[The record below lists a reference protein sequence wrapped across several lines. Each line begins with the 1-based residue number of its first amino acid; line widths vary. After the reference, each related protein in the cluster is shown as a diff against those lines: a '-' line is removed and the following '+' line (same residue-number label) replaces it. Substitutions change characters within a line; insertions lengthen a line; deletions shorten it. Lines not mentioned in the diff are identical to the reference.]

1 MAIAG
6 PDGVDAA
13 IKAGV
18 DLDGRPITEAMLALY
33 NQVMDLESQRA
44 RSGVLKSMRNRVVK
58 TGAKH
63 FDQDTLN
70 QRLLDA
76 GWDGLKDKEIAFFYG
91 VSPCDGDALPGSILA
106 ELLHRVDHL
115 WLELFQGTGLAQIK
129 AFASGV
135 LGQVLEMKGSLS
147 IGKELNRRALTALA
161 KRIAERQ
168 KRSVFSE
175 LPIHRVDMTE

>member
-18 DLDGRPITEAMLALY
+18 DLDGSPIPEAMLALY

-63 FDQDTLN
+63 FDQETLN
-70 QRLLDA
+70 QRLLEA
-76 GWDGLKDKEIAFFYG
+76 GWDGLKDKEIAFFY
-91 VSPCDGDALPGSILA
+91 S
-106 ELLHRVDHL
+106 
-115 WLELFQGTGLAQIK
+115 
-129 AFASGV
+129 
-135 LGQVLEMKGSLS
+135 
-147 IGKELNRRALTALA
+147 
-161 KRIAERQ
+161 
-168 KRSVFSE
+168 
-175 LPIHRVDMTE
+175 

>member
-1 MAIAG
+1 MAISG

-18 DLDGRPITEAMLALY
+18 DLDGSPIPQEMLELY

-63 FDQDTLN
+63 FDQKTLN
-70 QRLLDA
+70 QRLKAA

-91 VSPCDGDALPGSILA
+91 
-106 ELLHRVDHL
+106 
-115 WLELFQGTGLAQIK
+115 
-129 AFASGV
+129 
-135 LGQVLEMKGSLS
+135 
-147 IGKELNRRALTALA
+147 
-161 KRIAERQ
+161 
-168 KRSVFSE
+168 
-175 LPIHRVDMTE
+175 

>member
-18 DLDGRPITEAMLALY
+18 ELDGSPIPEAMLALY
-33 NQVMDLESQRA
+33 NQVMDLENQRA

-63 FDQDTLN
+63 FDKEALN
-70 QRLLDA
+70 QRLLEA

-91 VSPCDGDALPGSILA
+91 
-106 ELLHRVDHL
+106 
-115 WLELFQGTGLAQIK
+115 
-129 AFASGV
+129 
-135 LGQVLEMKGSLS
+135 
-147 IGKELNRRALTALA
+147 
-161 KRIAERQ
+161 
-168 KRSVFSE
+168 
-175 LPIHRVDMTE
+175 

>member
-13 IKAGV
+13 IKGGV
-18 DLDGRPITEAMLALY
+18 DLDGSPIPEAMLALY

-70 QRLLDA
+70 QRLLNA

-91 VSPCDGDALPGSILA
+91 
-106 ELLHRVDHL
+106 
-115 WLELFQGTGLAQIK
+115 
-129 AFASGV
+129 
-135 LGQVLEMKGSLS
+135 
-147 IGKELNRRALTALA
+147 
-161 KRIAERQ
+161 
-168 KRSVFSE
+168 
-175 LPIHRVDMTE
+175 